1 MLAPKHQLT
10 AYSGL
15 CLLLRLC
22 SSVIMAQSPPSLPSP
37 ASQAPSRA
45 RLTLDRLAQALKLVD
60 LSSAPLTQAHL
71 TLTLRALTLMEGAPQ
86 DPLELEGV
94 TQDLLDALGLEAGR
108 CSGELERLR
117 RALRWLQRG
126 EASPLSSAKE
136 R

>member
-1 MLAPKHQLT
+1 ML
-10 AYSGL
+10 
-15 CLLLRLC
+15 
-22 SSVIMAQSPPSLPSP
+22 VWF
-37 ASQAPSRA
+37 
-45 RLTLDRLAQALKLVD
+45 
-60 LSSAPLTQAHL
+60 PLTQAHL

-86 DPLELEGV
+86 DSLELEGV

-126 EASPLSSAKE
+126 EASTLSSTKE

>member
-10 AYSGL
+10 ARCGL
-15 CLLLRLC
+15 CLLLSLC
-22 SSVIMAQSPPSLPSP
+22 SSVGVAQSPPSLPSP
-37 ASQAPSRA
+37 ASQAPARA
-45 RLTLDRLAQALKLVD
+45 PLTLDRLAQALKLVE
-60 LSSAPLTQAHL
+60 LSSPPLTQAHL
-71 TLTLRALTLMEGAPQ
+71 TLTLRALTLMDSAPQ

-117 RALRWLQRG
+117 RALRWLQQG